1 VSVIQ
6 EQARLNL
13 KCFLCCIFN
22 QYLFSTVLSLFKPT
36 YYSKIYRE
44 FQAIDAL
51 AYNHIIRFF
60 EEKESKIERL
70 YFEEYFEMLVTYVDA
85 LFETGKYQKH
95 LVVVDLVIEASV
107 INNIKIYKGEDIFSK
122 MLFRKAASLFQ
133 INKVEEADYILRE
146 LLKMDPYNSDAILF
160 LKKCLRRRNAG
171 FMQSVRAVS
180 IFLFLLAALV
190 IAVEV
195 LFVRP
200 FYERFV
206 NLVETSRI
214 SIFLLGI
221 IALLG
226 GTFIQRLRIER
237 EVQKFIQSIH
247 RAKDIG

>member
-1 VSVIQ
+1 M
-6 EQARLNL
+6 
-13 KCFLCCIFN
+13 
-22 QYLFSTVLSLFKPT
+22 SLFKST

-51 AYNHIIRFF
+51 AFNHIIRFF
-60 EEKESKIERL
+60 EEKETQIERL
-70 YFEEYFEMLVTYVDA
+70 HFEEYFEMLATYVDA
-85 LFETGKYQKH
+85 LFETGNYQKH

-107 INNIKIYKGEDIFSK
+107 GHNIKVYKGEDIFSK

-133 INKVEEADYILRE
+133 INKVDEADYILRE
-146 LLKMDPYNSDAILF
+146 LLKMDPDNADATMF
-160 LKKCLRRRNAG
+160 LKKCLRRRKAE

-206 NLVETSRI
+206 NLVETSRV

-226 GTFIQRLRIER
+226 GAFIQRFQVER
-237 EVQKFIQSIH
+237 EVRKFIQSVH
-247 RAKDIG
+247 QTKNQG